1 MPRLGTLLC
10 GIALFAGGAAAA
22 QVGGA
27 PAATRTIEV
36 ELREEGRLV
45 GTPSVRVQVGRSTAL
60 AVGDYAMRLRMDR
73 AIASGDGPAPF
84 VVRSSVYRADGGW
97 ARVALPAVIVVEG
110 EQAQLDFAGSD
121 GRDLSLAVLV
131 R

>member
-1 MPRLGTLLC
+1 MRRLGTLLC
-10 GIALFAGGAAAA
+10 GIALLAAGSATA
-22 QVGGA
+22 QVGDV
-27 PAATRTIEV
+27 PTATRTIHV

-45 GTPSVRVQVGRSTAL
+45 GTPSVRVQVGRSAAL
-60 AVGDYAMRLRMDR
+60 SVGDYAMRVRMDR

-84 VVRSSVYRADGGW
+84 VVRSSLYRADGGW
-97 ARVALPAVIVVEG
+97 SRLSLPDVTVAEG
-110 EQAQLDFAGSD
+110 QQAHLDFAGSD